1 MKKLKFTLVKKGI
14 FQKVIENNLT
24 EQDKNN
30 LMIERTLN
38 IPDFIIGVGLI
49 DVIYNYMNDN
59 NLYNDYDILNYEEV
73 KENDYRII
81 MTYKGKSAEEVYKAY
96 KKEKEMTK

>member
-1 MKKLKFTLVKKGI
+1 MKKLKFTLVKKGL
-14 FQKVIENNLT
+14 FNKVIENNKLT

-49 DVIYNYMNDN
+49 DVIYNYMNNN
-59 NLYNDYDILNYEEV
+59 NLYNDYDILNYVEV
-73 KENDYRII
+73 KE
-81 MTYKGKSAEEVYKAY
+81 
-96 KKEKEMTK
+96 